1 MKLAIVVSALVS
13 AIAVAAPVD
22 ASQGF
27 PAPYFP
33 APQELEKGEADALV
47 AKLDEW
53 ISRSPYIDLSL
64 VSVQVP
70 ENMVFAN
77 KLVIRYSNPEI
88 QQRIIDLY
96 LKVCSF
102 DEEQRKV
109 FGEEGFDYLE
119 MLATVAESTLSPRIY
134 DRQIKP
140 FPFNAGVLH
149 EFYLATVDPSKTLDV
164 FFSATVGAR
173 LGKRM
178 HPCYLYASDD
188 GVGLGDVT
196 SACKTLSYMAALH
209 PEVLQAPRSRDVVIF
224 IARNAAQYTL
234 PSGDVQVWQHDWI
247 WDCRTRTYAL
257 DALSVVAHWDDRA
270 VVEFIGLSIPV
281 YGPYPAGELEF
292 ARARDDLKHK
302 AAQIMDRLMEEKKQ
316 SAAAPPA
323 EQK

>member
-1 MKLAIVVSALVS
+1 LKMTCSILFLAS
-13 AIAVAAPVD
+13 AIAMAEPVNISPD
-22 ASQGF
+22 F

-33 APQELEKGEADALV
+33 APQELGKDEADALV
-47 AKLDEW
+47 ASLDKD
-53 ISRSPYIDLSL
+53 ISRTPDINLSL

-70 ENMVFAN
+70 QNMVFSGAF
-77 KLVIRYSNPEI
+77 VIRYSNPEI
-88 QQRIIDLY
+88 QKRIIDLY

-134 DRQIKP
+134 EPQIKP
-140 FPFNAGVLH
+140 VSFSTGNLH
-149 EFYLATVDPSKTLDV
+149 EFYLASVNSSTTLDV
-164 FFSATVGAR
+164 FFAATVGAS

-188 GVGLGDVT
+188 GAGVDNVT

-209 PEVLQAPRSRDVVIF
+209 PEVLQARSREVVTF

-234 PSGDVQVWQHDWI
+234 PSGDVPVWRHVWG
-247 WDCRTRTYAL
+247 WDCKTRSYAL

-292 ARARDDLKHK
+292 ARERDDLKHK

-316 SAAAPPA
+316 SAAAPAA